1 MPSSISAGSAL
12 HRPSLVLY
20 PDVVPLI
27 RQRSLPHLAR
37 ILGGVEYRETRSSPA
52 LPKAFEAVSPAKL
65 KELGFSTNA
74 EEMLASGIFQEPIAN
89 EPVLQTMFE
98 EVKAGL

>member
-1 MPSSISAGSAL
+1 MKDHDPAKLDKIYDYLDSYMSVESGVYEI
-12 HRPSLVLY
+12 
-20 PDVVPLI
+20 
-27 RQRSLPHLAR
+27 
-37 ILGGVEYRETRSSPA
+37 VEYGYGHGNA
-52 LPKAFEAVSPAKL
+52 KAFEAVSPDKL

-74 EEMLASGIFQEPIAN
+74 EQMLASGIFQEPIAN

>member
-1 MPSSISAGSAL
+1 MKDHDPAKLNKIYDYLDAYMSVESGVYEI
-12 HRPSLVLY
+12 
-20 PDVVPLI
+20 
-27 RQRSLPHLAR
+27 
-37 ILGGVEYRETRSSPA
+37 VEYGYGHGNA
-52 LPKAFEAVSPAKL
+52 KAFEAVSPDKL